1 MKLNISL
8 KSCLFLLLSI
18 TGSLAAGFLNGLT
31 GTGAGIV
38 FWLLFRIFYGEIT
51 KDTFAFSMSCV
62 LPLSAFSLLT
72 YPMPRDFSL
81 NTLFVILITAAL
93 GGIIGALL
101 QEKLKIG
108 LLKKI
113 FACLVIYSG
122 ISLILK

>member
-1 MKLNISL
+1 
-8 KSCLFLLLSI
+8 
-18 TGSLAAGFLNGLT
+18 
-31 GTGAGIV
+31 
-38 FWLLFRIFYGEIT
+38 
-51 KDTFAFSMSCV
+51 MSCV